1 MMYLVVQDLMRQ
13 FVEGASKN
21 VRAMKFTK
29 LDYCQ
34 YLLSSQINYTI
45 TNLAEHLEN
54 ISHDKIN
61 YYLKN
66 EKLTPRL
73 LWDNVKDLIVVD
85 EDAYIIF
92 DDTVV
97 DKRFSSEIEIVRRQY
112 SGNEHGIVR
121 GIGIVSCI
129 YVNPKTLQFWVIDY
143 RIFNPENDGLTKV
156 DHVKNMLQGLIYQ
169 KNLPFDMVLMDTW
182 YAVKSLMLYIDSLD
196 KIYYCP
202 LKTNRLVDDSFGKE
216 KYKNIE
222 SLEWSNEEL
231 ECGKIIKIKGFP
243 ADKKVKLFRVSVS
256 TDRTD
261 YVATNDLSQSS
272 TDVVQQVCK
281 IRWKIEEFHREIKQ
295 LTGIES
301 CQCRKARLQRNH
313 IACAML
319 VWVRLKSLAY
329 KIGQTI
335 YKIKHNLLS
344 NYLIEQLK
352 RPKVAMS
359 II

>member
-1 MMYLVVQDLMRQ
+1 
-13 FVEGASKN
+13 
-21 VRAMKFTK
+21 MKFTK

-61 YYLKN
+61 YYLKK

-73 LWDNVKDLIVVD
+73 LWDNVKDVIMTDDNGYV
-85 EDAYIIF
+85 IF
-92 DDTVV
+92 DDSVL
-97 DKRFSSEIEIVRRQY
+97 DKRYSEEIEIVRRQY
-112 SGNEHGIVR
+112 SGNEHGVLK
-121 GIGIVSCI
+121 GIGVVSCV
-129 YVNPKTLQFWVIDY
+129 YVNPKLQRFWVVDY
-143 RIFNPENDGLTKV
+143 RIFNPDADGKTKI
-156 DHVKNMLQGLIYQ
+156 DHVKDMLQNLVYH
-169 KNLPFDMVLMDTW
+169 KLLPFDTVLMDTW
-182 YAVKSLMLYIDSLD
+182 YAVHNLMLYIDSLD

-202 LKTNRLVDDSFGKE
+202 LKDNRLVDDTFGKE
-216 KYKNIE
+216 KYKRIE
-222 SLEWSNEEL
+222 LLQWSEEEL

-243 ADKKVKLFRVSVS
+243 ANKKVKLFRVTVS
-256 TDRTD
+256 TNRTD
-261 YVATNDLSQSS
+261 YVVINDLSQSS

-301 CQCRKARLQRNH
+301 CQCRKARLQLNH

-319 VWVRLKSLAY
+319 VWVRLKNLAY
-329 KIGQTI
+329 RTGQTI
-335 YKIKHNLLS
+335 YQIKQKLLS

-352 RPKVAMS
+352 RPS
-359 II
+359 ISMCLV

>member
-1 MMYLVVQDLMRQ
+1 
-13 FVEGASKN
+13 
-21 VRAMKFTK
+21 MKFTK
-29 LDYCQ
+29 LNYCQ
-34 YLLSSQINYTI
+34 YLLSSQINYTM

-73 LWDNVKDLIVVD
+73 LWDNVKDLILVD

-92 DDTVV
+92 DDTVL
-97 DKRFSSEIEIVRRQY
+97 DKRFSSEMEIVRRQY
-112 SGNEHGIVR
+112 SGNEHGVVK
-121 GIGIVSCI
+121 GIGIVNCI

-143 RIFNPENDGLTKV
+143 RIFDPENDGLTKV
-156 DHVKNMLQGLIYQ
+156 DHVKNMLVSLVYQ
-169 KNLPFDMVLMDTW
+169 RNLPFETVLMDTW
-182 YAVKSLMLYIDSLD
+182 YAVNKLMLYIDSLD

-202 LKTNRLVDDSFGKE
+202 LKSNRLVDDSFGKE
-216 KYKNIE
+216 KYKNIKN
-222 SLEWSNEEL
+222 LEWDDEDL
-231 ECGKIIKIKGFP
+231 EDGKILKVKGFP
-243 ADKKVKLFRVSVS
+243 GNKKVKLFRVIVS

-272 TDVVQQVCK
+272 ADVAQQVCK

-313 IACAML
+313 IACAIL
-319 VWVRLKSLAY
+319 VWLRLKNLAY
-329 KIGQTI
+329 ISGQTI
-335 YKIKHNLLS
+335 YQIKHGLLS
-344 NYLIEQLK
+344 NYLIGQLK
-352 RPKVAMS
+352 RPDVAMS
-359 II
+359 IV

>member
-1 MMYLVVQDLMRQ
+1 
-13 FVEGASKN
+13 
-21 VRAMKFTK
+21 MKFTK

-61 YYLKN
+61 YYLKK

-73 LWDNVKDLIVVD
+73 LWDNVKDVIMTDDNGYV
-85 EDAYIIF
+85 IF
-92 DDTVV
+92 DDSVL
-97 DKRFSSEIEIVRRQY
+97 DKRYSEEIEIVRRQY
-112 SGNEHGIVR
+112 SGNEHGVLK
-121 GIGIVSCI
+121 GIGVVSCV
-129 YVNPKTLQFWVIDY
+129 YVNPKLQRFWVVDY
-143 RIFNPENDGLTKV
+143 RIFNPDADGKTKI
-156 DHVKNMLQGLIYQ
+156 DHVKDMLQNLVYH
-169 KNLPFDMVLMDTW
+169 KLLPFDTVLMDTW
-182 YAVKSLMLYIDSLD
+182 YAVHNLMLYIDSLD

-202 LKTNRLVDDSFGKE
+202 LKNNRLVDDTFGKE
-216 KYKNIE
+216 KYKRIE
-222 SLEWSNEEL
+222 LLQWSEEEL

-243 ADKKVKLFRVSVS
+243 ANKKVKLFRVTVS

-261 YVATNDLSQSS
+261 YVVTNDLSQSS
-272 TDVVQQVCK
+272 TDVVQEVCK

-301 CQCRKARLQRNH
+301 CQCRKARLQINH

-319 VWVRLKSLAY
+319 VWVRLKNLAY
-329 KIGQTI
+329 RTGQTI
-335 YKIKHNLLS
+335 YEIKHKLLS

-352 RPKVAMS
+352 RPSVSMCLV
-359 II
+359 